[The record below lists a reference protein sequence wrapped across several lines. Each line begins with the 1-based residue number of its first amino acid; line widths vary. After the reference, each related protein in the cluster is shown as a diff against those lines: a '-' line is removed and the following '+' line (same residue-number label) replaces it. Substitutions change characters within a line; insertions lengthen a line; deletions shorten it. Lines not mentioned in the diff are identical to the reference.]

1 MVSGAEMV
9 VKAFIQENIEV
20 CFAYPGGQAINSF
33 DALY

>member
-9 VKAFIQENIEV
+9 VKAFIEENVEV
-20 CFAYPGGQAINSF
+20 FFAYPGGQAIDSF